1 MPDLNNYK
9 NMSMEDLGKSLLS
22 QQASSR
28 AKSRRRSRKKEKI
41 SKAMAILLGG
51 QAMFN
56 KAIADRSKELD
67 SFNTIMARKNKKFVA
82 EMKIIGN
89 VLDSLPVNVI
99 DSKDAY
105 QQYLKSPSLQRS
117 FRAQVRP
124 IIANAMQKFD
134 KVGYD
139 QAVNAG
145 TITADLNKIIDFIT
159 APYFLKSVDG
169 GPSRAQQVLDS
180 GEKYFKGTDRDEIA
194 DRLFGI
200 TEADVEANQALRL
213 KAAKEDI
220 RKGTN
225 WFNVPGMLGKVFKGE
240 PTNFRAL
247 ETGDYAQTD
256 LMNVFEKSINLD
268 PKFITPNFSEVM
280 KAWDNNRNYIS
291 QAMGIE
297 ALMDTSPN
305 GRQAK
310 AMDMVIR
317 QAKIDLN
324 EAPPEN
330 WTKAKFNSFRI
341 QKLKLLE
348 EADLMRRAIYS
359 ATPTELDAFFAT
371 EVASTWGGLR
381 LLLDNPDREA
391 AITLES
397 KYKVDLS
404 TMNIKE
410 KDAFAMRIILAEGVD
425 PIDPT
430 DYGGRAFKKDTPN
443 YDSTIPGTLA
453 IYEKGGRQGTIGGFE
468 FGREGA
474 YDESNFKNNLN
485 KIKAYLTPTFKGI
498 SSDGFP
504 EVSDSIKEL
513 QSTEDTEEV
522 GGNNIANTINSIA
535 QQNNNAGESFFTTMM
550 ANNPTFANQV
560 NTAYPDKIVLQKAL
574 NNGTFSLQ
582 PPPTFDPV
590 DQQMVEIEGEEA
602 WRSPYTAEQDL
613 YDSGETG
620 IQIAG
625 RGLKEGWTNQLD
637 RQAVT
642 TIERHLTGRVKNRSE
657 YQKALKRLGI
667 SDEEARLHYSVQ

>member
-145 TITADLNKIIDFIT
+145 TITADLNKIIDGIT
-159 APYFLKSVDG
+159 APYFLQSVDG

-200 TEADVEANQALRL
+200 TESDVEANQALRL
-213 KAAKEDI
+213 KSAKEKY

-225 WFNVPGMLGKVFKGE
+225 WFNVPGMLGKFFKGE

-247 ETGDYAQTD
+247 ETGDYTQSD
-256 LMNVFEKSINLD
+256 LMNVFEKSINFGE
-268 PKFITPNFSEVM
+268 FITPNFSEVM

-324 EAPPEN
+324 EAPPEH
-330 WTKAKFNSFRI
+330 WTKADFNSFRI

-404 TMNIKE
+404 KMNIKE

-443 YDSTIPGTLA
+443 YDSTIPGTLE
-453 IYEKGGRQGTIGGFE
+453 IYEKGDREFE

-498 SSDGFP
+498 NSSGVP

-513 QSTEDTEEV
+513 QSNEDTDAV

-560 NTAYPDKIVLQKAL
+560 NTAYPDKIVLQEAI

-590 DQQMVEIEGEEA
+590 DQQMVEIKDEEA

-620 IQIAG
+620 IQIFS
-625 RGLKEGWTNQLD
+625 RGLKEGWNNQLD
-637 RQAVT
+637 REAVT
-642 TIERHLTGRVKNRSE
+642 TIERHLTGRVKNRSG

-667 SDEEARLHYSVQ
+667 SDEEARLQYSVQ